1 MEFEINL
8 SLVLSHSLVLES
20 KMTGIAWGNSALN
33 CCGDPPAPTASESTA
48 EMLRGYTEG
57 LPGFMEV
64 TRQQTMPTALNAL
77 DVAKAVSPGY
87 SQLQADLYNTYGK
100 QMNQIG
106 QEIAASNAQAQA
118 ASDLA
123 VLQGTGKDVIK
134 AGVEAQKLADPE
146 YYATRANMAKALGE
160 LMNGGLT
167 GGETEAI
174 QRSLNQNAEAAGL
187 TTPSAARTVAE
198 AQTFGGAARDRLS
211 QALNQATQALPAMKS
226 GVDAFQQA
234 TGRSTMANTGDTKFT
249 GAKDDESYG
258 SSAQQMGQ
266 SLLGELGANNRTA
279 MGINANRRDSLDRS
293 MQVAESVIGGVN
305 GMAGVCCFIFMEA
318 YNGTMPSYVRVAR
331 DMYWTEQRRK
341 GYVWM
346 SKWLVPAMK
355 RSKVARWL
363 VNKLMIKPLS
373 DDAEALVLGLKPR
386 RLAYHHFWMTVWN
399 LIGKV
404 V

>member
-1 MEFEINL
+1 MEFEVNL
-8 SLVLSHSLVLES
+8 ALVLGHTVVLEA
-20 KMTGIAWGNSALN
+20 KNTGVPWGNSILN
-33 CCGDPPAPTASESTA
+33 CGGDPPAPTASESTA

-77 DVAKAVSPGY
+77 DVAKAVSPEY
-87 SQLQADLYNTYGK
+87 SKLQADLYNTYGK

-123 VLQGTGKDVIK
+123 VLQGTGQDVIK

-211 QALNQATQALPAMKS
+211 QALNQATQALPTMKS

-279 MGINANRRDSLDRS
+279 MGINAQRKDSLDRA
-293 MQVAESVIGGVN
+293 MQVAESVTRGVGN
-305 GMAGVCCFIFMEA
+305 VCCFIFMEA
-318 YNGTMPSYVRVAR
+318 YNGTIPSYVRVAR
-331 DMYWTEQRRK
+331 DMYWTEQRCR
-341 GYVWM
+341 GYRWM

-355 RSKVARWL
+355 HSKTARWL
-363 VNKLMIKPLS
+363 VNKFMIKPLS
-373 DDAEALVLGLKPR
+373 DDAESLVLGLKPR
-386 RLAYHHFWMTVWN
+386 RKVYHHFWMTVWN